1 MINNT
6 ISLVKKLSV
15 FDIFYFKSAAKK
27 LIKDK
32 IVFID
37 VGAAGDLIPRWKK
50 IESKIFTI
58 AFEPDEIAYK
68 KLRDLKINNKK
79 IYNIAL
85 SEKKS
90 FRNFYI
96 CRDAEKSSFYKPN
109 YELLK
114 NYPNPKRFDIKKT
127 IKFKVDALDNI
138 GNFKPDFIKL
148 DTQGSEL
155 EILRGSKKNLNE
167 CIGLEVEVEFQ
178 KMYRNQTLFS
188 DVFKFLENNGFDF
201 IDFSEKTYWTYK
213 NTSNIGQNLIFA
225 NALFLKNNISVK
237 KFSKKKLRKYIL
249 ISLIYNKINLV
260 ENILNQV
267 NISEKKEIKNIL
279 FVFFLRAKIISFF
292 KKIFNLI
299 IKFLGVE
306 LSNNNIN

>member
-1 MINNT
+1 
-6 ISLVKKLSV
+6 
-15 FDIFYFKSAAKK
+15 
-27 LIKDK
+27 
-32 IVFID
+32 
-37 VGAAGDLIPRWKK
+37 
-50 IESKIFTI
+50 
-58 AFEPDEIAYK
+58 
-68 KLRDLKINNKK
+68 
-79 IYNIAL
+79 
-85 SEKKS
+85 
-90 FRNFYI
+90 
-96 CRDAEKSSFYKPN
+96 
-109 YELLK
+109 
-114 NYPNPKRFDIKKT
+114 
-127 IKFKVDALDNI
+127 
-138 GNFKPDFIKL
+138 
-148 DTQGSEL
+148 
-155 EILRGSKKNLNE
+155 
-167 CIGLEVEVEFQ
+167 
-178 KMYRNQTLFS
+178 MYRNQTLFS

-201 IDFSEKTYWTYK
+201 IDFSEKTYWKYK

-249 ISLIYNKINLV
+249 ISLLYNKINLV